1 MSFLSIDNLDKSFGK
16 NKVLS
21 NVNIKIE
28 EGELITLLGPS
39 GCGKSTLLRAIAGLS
54 DVDKGNINLK
64 DKNITK
70 LAPKDRDISMV
81 FQSYALFPN
90 MTAKDNISFGLRMK
104 KLPADEIEKTVKN
117 IISLVE
123 LQGKENAYPSQLS
136 GGQQQRVALARA
148 IVMKPKLLLMDEP
161 LSALDAKIRRMLRL
175 QIREI
180 QKKLNIT
187 TIFVTH
193 DQEEALMISDKI
205 FLMNKGNIEQQGTP
219 EEVYTSPKNEFVARF
234 MGNYNVI
241 PREDII
247 DVIPRGITGDLFGVR
262 PEVIE
267 LSDTESKE
275 GYISINGSVQDSI
288 ILGNIIRYT
297 VSCDKNKYTVDILNK
312 YNNRWYNNGSNIL
325 INIPYEELK
334 NLN

>member
-1 MSFLSIDNLDKSFGK
+1 MSFLSIDKLEKSFGK

-21 NVNIKIE
+21 NVSIDIE
-28 EGELITLLGPS
+28 EGELVTLLGPS
-39 GCGKSTLLRAIAGLS
+39 GCGKSTLLRVIAGLS
-54 DVDKGNINLK
+54 DVDSGDINLNDK
-64 DKNITK
+64 DITK
-70 LAPKDRDISMV
+70 LAPKDRNISMV
-81 FQSYALFPN
+81 FQSYSLFPN
-90 MTAKDNISFGLRMK
+90 MTVKDNIAFGLKMK
-104 KLPADEIEKTVKN
+104 KIPKDEIQKTVED

-123 LQGKENAYPSQLS
+123 LQGKENAYPDQLS

-205 FLMNKGNIEQQGTP
+205 FLMNGGNIEQQGTP
-219 EEVYTSPKNEFVARF
+219 EEVYTCPKNEFVARF

-241 PREDII
+241 SREDII
-247 DVIPRGITGDLFGVR
+247 DVIPKEIKGNLFAVR
-262 PEVIE
+262 PEAIE
-267 LSDTESKE
+267 VSDNELKE
-275 GYISINGSVQDSI
+275 GYITLKGSIMDSI

-297 VSCDKNKYTVDILNK
+297 VNSYKNSYTVDILNK
-312 YNNRWYNNGSNIL
+312 HNNRWYNNGSNVS